1 MWVYRSRGELFK
13 AQKNFIAAGL
23 YAAQQLGLSVSH
35 SNELD
40 ILQLTAKFQQRKIIT
55 SERNLLSY
63 AENAMFYGSVL
74 MNSDKSREAL
84 ECFRFS
90 NVIFQAK
97 LLSMLSFILK
107 EASKIKNDK
116 RKHASC
122 FKPTLTAKAA
132 PKKAPQI
139 TPQKSDQFLCM
150 LLRGIYCS
158 IIVA

>member
-40 ILQLTAKFQQRKIIT
+40 ILQLTAKLQQRKIIT

-97 LLSMLSFILK
+97 FGSLPL
-107 EASKIKNDK
+107 
-116 RKHASC
+116 
-122 FKPTLTAKAA
+122 P
-132 PKKAPQI
+132 
-139 TPQKSDQFLCM
+139 
-150 LLRGIYCS
+150 
-158 IIVA
+158 